1 MSPGATPIRH
11 PLHKRITSLGA
22 AADADVVIAG
32 VAATWAAIYRDD
44 ARPDTRTDGAPASG
58 FAFAAEDSFS
68 FRELRTGATV
78 AAQPMIVGIPLVVA
92 GVSLR
97 IEAADV
103 PLPLEQLADRLAAVE
118 SAEQALADVL
128 DAVLAGTGAQLGA
141 VILAERGGFTVPVA
155 RDAAG
160 NTLADAAALL
170 SDTVVREVLSSG
182 TEIVLDEVQASPYA
196 AVHSVVALKLSGMM
210 CFPLRLGGKTLGALF
225 IGGRGRALRISD
237 ARRAD
242 IKLIAALAMPFLAQV
257 RRRAQAAPSTDFLIG
272 ESVVMQQLRSLVKRI
287 APTDLS
293 VLVTGP
299 SGAGKEVV
307 ARALHGASSR
317 VGKPLVAINC
327 AAISASLLDAE
338 LFGYRKGAFTGA
350 LTDRAGLIEAAA
362 GGVLFLDE
370 IGDMPLTMQASLL
383 RVIEQREVRRLGELE
398 SRAVDFRLVAA
409 THRDLQ
415 LEVAAGRFR
424 EDLLFRIA
432 EVRIDVP
439 ALATR
444 GDDILLLAMMFL
456 RQVEGQLG
464 LAAHELSDVARHALR
479 QHSWPGNVRELR
491 ACMRRAAILADS
503 SVITVP
509 DMQMQTSGAAPNG
522 FSPTAASPL
531 SVAPTGASS
540 TSPSLP
546 LAAALLGD
554 TTRPLEQARDEF
566 IRDYVQAA
574 VIRNHGNREAAAR
587 ELGIGVRTLYRYLA

>member
-1 MSPGATPIRH
+1 MGE
-11 PLHKRITSLGA
+11 
-22 AADADVVIAG
+22 DV
-32 VAATWAAIYRDD
+32 
-44 ARPDTRTDGAPASG
+44 
-58 FAFAAEDSFS
+58 FS
-68 FRELRTGATV
+68 FRELRSGVGATV
-78 AAQPMIVGIPLVVA
+78 QPMTVGVPLHVN
-92 GVSLR
+92 GVTLR

-103 PLPLEQLADRLAAVE
+103 PLPLELLADRLAAVE
-118 SAEQALADVL
+118 SAEQAFADIL
-128 DAVLAGTGAQLGA
+128 DALLAGTGAQVGA
-141 VILAERGGFTVPVA
+141 VILAERGGFTVTAA

-160 NTLADAAALL
+160 RTLADAAALL

-182 TEIVLDEVQASPYA
+182 SEVVLDEVQASPYA

-225 IGGRGRALRISD
+225 IGGRGRPLRISD

-257 RRRAQAAPSTDFLIG
+257 RRRSQAAPSTDFLIG
-272 ESVVMQQLRSLVKRI
+272 ESVAMQQLRSLVKRI

-317 VGKPLVAINC
+317 VNKPLVAINC

-350 LTDRAGLIEAAA
+350 LSDRAGLIEAAA

-432 EVRIDVP
+432 EVRVAVP
-439 ALATR
+439 PLAAR

-456 RQVEGQLG
+456 RQVEAQLG
-464 LAAHELSDVARHALR
+464 LPAHELNDAARHALR
-479 QHSWPGNVRELR
+479 HHSWPGNVRELR
-491 ACMRRAAILADS
+491 ACMRRAAILADTHL
-503 SVITVP
+503 INVP
-509 DMQMQTSGAAPNG
+509 DMQLQNDEGARTVLEPE
-522 FSPTAASPL
+522 
-531 SVAPTGASS
+531 V
-540 TSPSLP
+540 
-546 LAAALLGD
+546 AAALPSSSADSPPPRTPAALGD

-566 IRDYVQAA
+566 IRDYVHAA
-574 VIRNHGNREAAAR
+574 VTRNDGNREAAAR